1 MTLKSNP
8 RTNLL
13 VDPVVVASIHPVP
26 SVKVSELT
34 ISQDALE
41 LKVTGVHF
49 MGSSKIDFFFKPE
62 LLKTVAYEDVSVYP
76 IGANN
81 EATLRLKP
89 GQVWRSGSGPLVLI
103 GVDTGAG
110 PVRVGGELRLSCSPY
125 YIQHAVVMNR
135 LLHCNYCL

>member
-1 MTLKSNP
+1 MSSVTFKSNP

-13 VDPVVVASIHPVP
+13 VDPVVVAYIHPVP
-26 SVKVSELT
+26 SVKTSEVS
-34 ISQDALE
+34 ISQDAPE
-41 LKVTGVHF
+41 LKVTGIHF

-62 LLKTVAYEDVSVYP
+62 LLKTVAYEDVSTYP

-89 GQVWRSGSGPLVLI
+89 GQVWRAESGPLVMI

-110 PVRVGGELRLSCSPY
+110 PVRVGGKYPLLFSP
-125 YIQHAVVMNR
+125 
-135 LLHCNYCL
+135 